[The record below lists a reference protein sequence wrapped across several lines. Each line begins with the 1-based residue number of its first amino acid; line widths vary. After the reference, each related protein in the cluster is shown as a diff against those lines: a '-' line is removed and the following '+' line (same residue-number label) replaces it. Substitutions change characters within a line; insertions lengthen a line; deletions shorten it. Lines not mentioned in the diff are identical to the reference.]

1 MTSPYNSTS
10 KHTSPLISVIIIS
23 YNMAREIP
31 KTVHSFLPPYQ
42 NDIDASE
49 IELIIMENGSSK
61 PVDPKIIA
69 AWPENV
75 RYVNVT
81 NPSPSPAEAI
91 NAGVHMAKSDWV
103 CIVIDGARMV
113 TPGLFKTAKDLIHIH
128 PCPIIATIGRH
139 LGEKVQQFSVQDGYN
154 QTQEDALLA
163 SINWP
168 HGDPYRL
175 FDISCVGGSAQGSWL
190 MPIAESNVLI
200 LKKSLYE
207 DLGGYDEKFD
217 IPGGAL
223 VNLDFFKRAIE
234 HDNSQYFMLT
244 GEASFH
250 QYHEGV
256 TTSRPVN
263 APSIEDESKTT
274 WDIYAQQYEDIRG
287 IPYSLS
293 AMAPM
298 IYGPVNDHLQ
308 TEILKA
314 ADYIKSLSP

>member
-1 MTSPYNSTS
+1 MTSPYNSKSNS
-10 KHTSPLISVIIIS
+10 KSPLISVIIIS

-42 NDIDASE
+42 IDIDVSE
-49 IELIIMENGSSK
+49 IELIIMENGSCK

-75 RYVNVT
+75 RYVNVP
-81 NPSPSPAEAI
+81 NPKSSPIEAI
-91 NAGVHMAKSDWV
+91 NTGVQMAKSDWV
-103 CIVIDGARMV
+103 CVVIDGARMV
-113 TPGLFKTAKDLIHIH
+113 TPGLFKMAKDLIHIH
-128 PCPIIATIGRH
+128 PCPMIATIGRH
-139 LGEKVQQFSVQDGYN
+139 LGEKVQQFSVQDGYS

-163 SINWP
+163 SIDWP

-207 DLGGYDEKFD
+207 ELGGYDEKFD
-217 IPGGAL
+217 IPGGGLA
-223 VNLDFFKRAIE
+223 NLDFFKRAIE
-234 HDNSQYFMLT
+234 HDDSQYFMLT

-293 AMAPM
+293 PIAPM
-298 IYGPVNDHLQ
+298 IYGPVNDRLQ
-308 TEILKA
+308 TEIFKA
-314 ADYIKSLSP
+314 VDDIRSRLP